1 MFVAVLSITINFYQ
15 EEHMQSTALLPSLNA
30 VDQTIKIENRFDRFN
45 NNYTQ
50 LKANARAMD
59 VDIKLILN
67 EKSLKKKEKNK
78 NNFRLWA
85 GILLKYCSSF
95 AYHMVG
101 V

>member
-15 EEHMQSTALLPSLNA
+15 EEHMHSNGLLPSLAA

-50 LKANARAMD
+50 LKQNARTMAI
-59 VDIKLILN
+59 DIKLILN
-67 EKSLKKKEKNK
+67 EKSLNQKKKSK

-101 V
+101 A